1 VIVPYVPVLV
11 CKSCGEEYIDGET
24 ADQIETIADAAVQA
38 GTEIAVSEYRVAA

>member
-1 VIVPYVPVLV
+1 MFPCLPAKVAVRN
-11 CKSCGEEYIDGET
+11 YIDGET